1 MGEFGNSIG
10 ELSGS
15 DLSKQLSHSLVV
27 MSDVQK
33 RAGDLQNAQAQ
44 EDIDTFMS
52 TGPVNNGL
60 CTRGLIAER

>member
-1 MGEFGNSIG
+1 MLQIELATAMTDFGNAIG

-15 DLSKQLSHSLVV
+15 ALSKQLSHSLVV

-44 EDIDTFMS
+44 EDIDTFMG
-52 TGPVNNGL
+52 TGMS
-60 CTRGLIAER
+60 

>member
-1 MGEFGNSIG
+1 MIEFGDAIG

-33 RAGDLQNAQAQ
+33 RAGDLQNGQALD
-44 EDIDTFMS
+44 DIDTFMS
-52 TGPVNNGL
+52 TGSMEVTIIL
-60 CTRGLIAER
+60 RFD